1 MKRTILSFGA
11 LLLAGTMATAQTT
24 QPAPQPPAGSTPGA
38 TGVTPP
44 AGLEAPVQN
53 RPGTSVGPGATGGT
67 TAPMGTST
75 TPTTTP
81 GATTP
86 GMVPG
91 TTTTPGMTTTT
102 PGSPTAPG
110 ATSPGT
116 TSPLPAPRANV
127 DTNGPLPGANSFTE
141 NQVRE
146 RLETGGYSAVTGLR
160 KDDQGI
166 WRGTAS
172 RNGANVP
179 VAVDYRG
186 NIFQQ

>member
-1 MKRTILSFGA
+1 MMRTILSFGA

-24 QPAPQPPAGSTPGA
+24 QPAPQPPAG
-38 TGVTPP
+38 
-44 AGLEAPVQN
+44 
-53 RPGTSVGPGATGGT
+53 
-67 TAPMGTST
+67 
-75 TPTTTP
+75 
-81 GATTP
+81 TTP

-91 TTTTPGMTTTT
+91 STTTPGMTTTT

-146 RLETGGYSAVTGLR
+146 RLETGGYSTVTGLR